1 MAMQEV
7 SRDPVEK
14 ERERARIAADVE
26 AFLRRGGAI
35 EQVRTGFMAGRPP
48 VTGRAGSPATAA
60 DADIEDA

>member
-7 SRDPVEK
+7 SRDPVDK

-35 EQVRTGFMAGRPP
+35 EQVGTGAVAAKTPVIGRVVVSGTAGDFEE
-48 VTGRAGSPATAA
+48 A
-60 DADIEDA
+60 

>member
-35 EQVRTGFMAGRPP
+35 EQVRTGIVAGQAPITGRP
-48 VTGRAGSPATAA
+48 GSPVAA
-60 DADIEDA
+60 SEIDED

>member
-35 EQVRTGFMAGRPP
+35 EQVRTGVMAGQAPI
-48 VTGRAGSPATAA
+48 TGRAGVPATAA
-60 DADIEDA
+60 ELDDD